1 MGFKWGAGD
10 MVGALHVAVNELGA
24 AGGTEVAKA
33 LATNSTLQQL
43 DLGGE

>member
-1 MGFKWGAGD
+1 MGAGD
-10 MVGALHVAVNELGA
+10 MVGALHVADNGLGA

-43 DLGGE
+43 NLGCE

>member
-1 MGFKWGAGD
+1 M
-10 MVGALHVAVNELGA
+10 HVADNRLDA
-24 AGGTEVAKA
+24 AAGTEVAKA